1 MAVLSVTTATFQREV
16 LQSELP
22 VLIDLWAP
30 GFPAC
35 RQLSPRVEEVAREL
49 EGKLK
54 AVKIN
59 VEENPQVAQMFRV
72 TEVPMLIV
80 VAGGRPVN
88 AAKGAISKAEIL
100 ELVEP
105 HLPGAEDEIPA
116 KELPALI
123 KAGKVLIVDVRDT
136 GPYQRA
142 HIPGA
147 RNVPSESITLAAQT
161 LAMERKP
168 VVLYDRSGG
177 EDVRKAFDALQQVGL
192 PAAILKGGFLAWESE
207 GYGIERS

>member
-54 AVKIN
+54 VVKVNIA
-59 VEENPQVAQMFRV
+59 EHPQIGQMFRV
-72 TEVPMLIV
+72 AEVPMLTV
-80 VAGGRPVN
+80 VVGGRPVN
-88 AAKGAISKAEIL
+88 AAKGAITKAEIL

-123 KAGKVLIVDVRDT
+123 KAGKVLVVDIRDS
-136 GPYQRA
+136 GPFQRA

-147 RNVPSESITLAAQT
+147 RNVPGESITLAAQG

-177 EDVRKAFDALQQVGL
+177 EDVRKAFEALQVVGL
-192 PAAILKGGFLAWESE
+192 PAAILKGGFLAWEAE
-207 GYGIERS
+207 GYSIERS

>member
-54 AVKIN
+54 AVKVN
-59 VEENPQVAQMFRV
+59 VEENPQVAQMFRA

-116 KELPALI
+116 KELPPLI

-147 RNVPSESITLAAQT
+147 RNAPGESIPLAAQT

-177 EDVRKAFDALQQVGL
+177 EDVRKAFEALQQIGL

-207 GYGIERS
+207 GYDIERS

>member
-59 VEENPQVAQMFRV
+59 VEENPQVAQMFRA

-147 RNVPSESITLAAQT
+147 RNVPGESITLAAQT

-177 EDVRKAFDALQQVGL
+177 EDVRKAFDALQQIGL

>member
-49 EGKLK
+49 DGKLK
-54 AVKIN
+54 AVKVN
-59 VEENPQVAQMFRV
+59 VEENPQIAQMFRV
-72 TEVPMLIV
+72 TEVPMLVV

-88 AAKGAISKAEIL
+88 AAKGAISKAEIM

-116 KELPALI
+116 RELPALI

-147 RNVPSESITLAAQT
+147 RNVPGESITLAVQT

-207 GYGIERS
+207 GYSIERS

>member
-54 AVKIN
+54 VVKVN
-59 VEENPQVAQMFRV
+59 VAEHPQIGQMFRV
-72 TEVPMLIV
+72 AEVPMLIV
-80 VAGGRPVN
+80 VVGGRPVN
-88 AAKGAISKAEIL
+88 AAKGAITKAEIL

-105 HLPGAEDEIPA
+105 HFPGAEDEIPA

-123 KAGKVLIVDVRDT
+123 KAGKVLVVDIRDS
-136 GPYQRA
+136 GPFQRA

-147 RNVPSESITLAAQT
+147 RNVPGESITLAAQG

-177 EDVRKAFDALQQVGL
+177 EDVRKAFEALQVVGL
-192 PAAILKGGFLAWESE
+192 PAAILKGGFLAWEAE
-207 GYGIERS
+207 GYSIERS

>member
-49 EGKLK
+49 DGKLK
-54 AVKIN
+54 AVKVN
-59 VEENPQVAQMFRV
+59 VEENPQIAQMFRV
-72 TEVPMLIV
+72 TEVPMLVV

-88 AAKGAISKAEIL
+88 AAKGAISKAEIM

-116 KELPALI
+116 RELPPLI

-147 RNVPSESITLAAQT
+147 RNVPGESITLAVQT

-207 GYGIERS
+207 GYSIERS

>member
-59 VEENPQVAQMFRV
+59 VEENPQVAQMFRA

-88 AAKGAISKAEIL
+88 AAKGAITKAEIL

-147 RNVPSESITLAAQT
+147 RNVPGESITLAAQA

-177 EDVRKAFDALQQVGL
+177 EDVRKAFDALQQIGL

>member
-35 RQLSPRVEEVAREL
+35 RQLSPRIEEVAREL
-49 EGKLK
+49 GPKIK

-59 VEENPQVAQMFRV
+59 VEENPQIAQMFRT
-72 TEVPMLIV
+72 TEVPMTV
-80 VAGGRPVN
+80 VVVGGRPVN

-100 ELVEP
+100 ELIEP

-123 KAGKVLIVDVRDT
+123 KAGKVLIVDVRDS
-136 GPYQRA
+136 GPYARA
-142 HIPGA
+142 HIPGS
-147 RNVPSESITLAAQT
+147 RNVPGESITLAVQT

-177 EDVRKAFDALQQVGL
+177 EDVRKAFEALQQVGL

-207 GYGIERS
+207 GYAIERS

>member
-54 AVKIN
+54 AVKVN
-59 VEENPQVAQMFRV
+59 VEENPQVAQMFRA

-116 KELPALI
+116 KELPPLI

-136 GPYQRA
+136 GPFQRA

-147 RNVPSESITLAAQT
+147 RNVPAESITLAAQT

-177 EDVRKAFDALQQVGL
+177 EDVRKAFDALQQIGL

-207 GYGIERS
+207 GYDIERS

>member
-59 VEENPQVAQMFRV
+59 VEENPQVAQMFRA

-88 AAKGAISKAEIL
+88 AAKGPISKAEIL

-147 RNVPSESITLAAQT
+147 RNVPGESITLAAQA

-177 EDVRKAFDALQQVGL
+177 EDVRKAFDALQQIGL

>member
-54 AVKIN
+54 AVKVN
-59 VEENPQVAQMFRV
+59 VEENPQVAQMFRA

-147 RNVPSESITLAAQT
+147 RNVPGESITLAVQG

-177 EDVRKAFDALQQVGL
+177 EDVRKAFEALQQIGL

-207 GYGIERS
+207 GYDIERS

>member
-54 AVKIN
+54 AVKVNI
-59 VEENPQVAQMFRV
+59 EENPQVAQMFRA

-123 KAGKVLIVDVRDT
+123 KAGKVLIVDVRDA

-147 RNVPSESITLAAQT
+147 RNVPGESITLAVQT

-207 GYGIERS
+207 GYNIERS

>member
-54 AVKIN
+54 VVKVN
-59 VEENPQVAQMFRV
+59 VAEHPQIGQMFRV
-72 TEVPMLIV
+72 AEVPMLIV

-88 AAKGAISKAEIL
+88 AAKGAITKAEIL

-123 KAGKVLIVDVRDT
+123 KAAKVLVVDIRDS
-136 GPYQRA
+136 GPFQRA

-147 RNVPSESITLAAQT
+147 RNVPGESITLAAQG

-177 EDVRKAFDALQQVGL
+177 EDVRKAFEALQVVGL
-192 PAAILKGGFLAWESE
+192 PAAILKGGFLAWEAE
-207 GYGIERS
+207 GYSIERS

>member
-22 VLIDLWAP
+22 VLVNLWAP

-35 RQLSPRVEEVAREL
+35 RQLAPRVEDVAREL
-49 EGKLK
+49 HGKLK
-54 AVKIN
+54 VVLCN
-59 VEENPQVAQMFRV
+59 VEENPQVAQMFRA
-72 TEVPMLIV
+72 TEVPMLVV

-88 AAKGAISKAEIL
+88 AAKGAISKTEIL

-116 KELPALI
+116 KELPALV
-123 KAGKVLIVDVRDT
+123 KAGKVLVVDVREA
-136 GPYQRA
+136 PVFARA
-142 HIPGA
+142 HIPGS
-147 RNVPSESITLAAQT
+147 RNVPAESITLAVQT
-161 LAMERKP
+161 LAMERKA

-177 EDVRKAFDALQQVGL
+177 DEVRKAFEALQQVGL
-192 PAAILKGGFLAWESE
+192 PAAILKGGFLAWEAE
-207 GYGIERS
+207 GFGIERS

>member
-54 AVKIN
+54 AVKVN
-59 VEENPQVAQMFRV
+59 VEENPQVAQMFRA

-88 AAKGAISKAEIL
+88 AAKGPISKAEIL

-116 KELPALI
+116 KELPPLI

-136 GPYQRA
+136 GPFQRA

-147 RNVPSESITLAAQT
+147 RNVPAESITLAAQT

-177 EDVRKAFDALQQVGL
+177 EDVRKAFDALQQIGL

-207 GYGIERS
+207 GYDIERS

>member
-54 AVKIN
+54 AVKVN
-59 VEENPQVAQMFRV
+59 VEENPQVAQMFRA

-116 KELPALI
+116 KELPPLI

-136 GPYQRA
+136 GPFQRA

-147 RNVPSESITLAAQT
+147 RNVPAESITLAAQT

-177 EDVRKAFDALQQVGL
+177 EEVRKAFDALQQIGL

-207 GYGIERS
+207 GYDIERS

>member
-59 VEENPQVAQMFRV
+59 VEENPQVAQMFRA

-136 GPYQRA
+136 GPFQRA

-147 RNVPSESITLAAQT
+147 RNVPGESITLAAQT

-207 GYGIERS
+207 GYSIERS

>member
-54 AVKIN
+54 AVKVN
-59 VEENPQVAQMFRV
+59 VEENPQVAQMFRA

-88 AAKGAISKAEIL
+88 AAKGPISKAEIL

-116 KELPALI
+116 KELPPLI

-147 RNVPSESITLAAQT
+147 RNVPGESITLAAQT

-177 EDVRKAFDALQQVGL
+177 EDVRKAFDALQQIGL

-207 GYGIERS
+207 GYDIERS

>member
-22 VLIDLWAP
+22 VLIELWAP

-35 RQLSPRVEEVAREL
+35 RQLTPRVEEVAREL
-49 EGKLK
+49 DGKLK
-54 AVKIN
+54 VVRVNA
-59 VEENPQVAQMFRV
+59 EENPQVAQMFRA
-72 TEVPMLIV
+72 TDMPMLVVV
-80 VAGGRPVN
+80 VAGRPVN
-88 AAKGAISKAEIL
+88 AAKGAITKAEIL

-116 KELPALI
+116 RELPALL
-123 KAGKVLIVDVRDT
+123 KAAKVLVVDVRES
-136 GPYQRA
+136 GPFQRA

-147 RNVPSESITLAAQT
+147 RNVPAESITLAAQG
-161 LAMERKP
+161 LALERKP

-177 EDVRKAFDALQQVGL
+177 EEVRKAFEALQQVGL
-192 PAAILKGGFLAWESE
+192 PAAILKGGFLAWEAE
-207 GYGIERS
+207 GYGIDRS

>member
-59 VEENPQVAQMFRV
+59 VEENPQVAQMFRA

-88 AAKGAISKAEIL
+88 AAKGPISKAEIL

-147 RNVPSESITLAAQT
+147 RNVPGESITLAAQT

-177 EDVRKAFDALQQVGL
+177 EEVRKAFDALQQVGL

>member
-35 RQLSPRVEEVAREL
+35 RQLSARVEEVAREL
-49 EGKLK
+49 DGKLK
-54 AVKIN
+54 TVKCNI
-59 VEENPQVAQMFRV
+59 EENPQIGQMFRA
-72 TEVPMLIV
+72 TEVPVLIV
-80 VAGGRPVN
+80 VVGGRPVN
-88 AAKGAISKAEIL
+88 AAKGAITKAEIL

-123 KAGKVLIVDVRDT
+123 KASKVLVVDVRET
-136 GPYQRA
+136 APYHRA

-147 RNVPSESITLAAQT
+147 RNVPGESITLAVQG

-168 VVLYDRSGG
+168 VILYDRSGG
-177 EDVRKAFDALQQVGL
+177 EEVRKAFEALQQVGL
-192 PAAILKGGFLAWESE
+192 PAAILKGGFLAWEAE
-207 GYGIERS
+207 GYDIERS

>member
-49 EGKLK
+49 DGKLK
-54 AVKIN
+54 AVKVN
-59 VEENPQVAQMFRV
+59 VEENPQIAQMFRA
-72 TEVPMLIV
+72 TEVPMLV
-80 VAGGRPVN
+80 VVVGGRPVN
-88 AAKGAISKAEIL
+88 AAKGAITKAEIL

-136 GPYQRA
+136 GPFQRA
-142 HIPGA
+142 HIPGS
-147 RNVPSESITLAAQT
+147 RNVPGESISLAVQA

-177 EDVRKAFDALQQVGL
+177 DDVRKAFEALQQVGL

-207 GYGIERS
+207 GYDIERS

>member
-22 VLIDLWAP
+22 VLVNLWAP
-30 GFPAC
+30 GFPAV
-35 RQLSPRVEEVAREL
+35 RQLAPRIEDVAREL
-49 EGKLK
+49 TGKLK
-54 AVKIN
+54 VVQCN
-59 VEENPQVAQMFRV
+59 VEENPQVAQMFRA
-72 TEVPMLIV
+72 TEVPMLV
-80 VAGGRPVN
+80 VVVGGRPVN
-88 AAKGAISKAEIL
+88 AARGAISKAEIL

-116 KELPALI
+116 KELPPLI
-123 KAGKVLIVDVRDT
+123 KAGKVLIVDVRDAAVF
-136 GPYQRA
+136 QRA

-147 RNVPSESITLAAQT
+147 RNVPGESISLAAQG
-161 LAMERKP
+161 LAMERKA

-177 EDVRKAFDALQQVGL
+177 DDVRKAFEALQSMGL

-207 GYGIERS
+207 GFGIERS

>member
-59 VEENPQVAQMFRV
+59 VEENPQVAQMFRA

-88 AAKGAISKAEIL
+88 AAKGPISKAEIL

-147 RNVPSESITLAAQT
+147 RNVPGESITLAAQT

-177 EDVRKAFDALQQVGL
+177 EEVRKAFEALQQIGL

>member
-54 AVKIN
+54 AVKVN
-59 VEENPQVAQMFRV
+59 VEENPQVAQMFRA

-105 HLPGAEDEIPA
+105 HLPGA
-116 KELPALI
+116 
-123 KAGKVLIVDVRDT
+123 
-136 GPYQRA
+136 
-142 HIPGA
+142 
-147 RNVPSESITLAAQT
+147 RNVPGESITLAAQT

-177 EDVRKAFDALQQVGL
+177 EEVRKAFDALQQIGL

-207 GYGIERS
+207 GYDIERS

>member
-1 MAVLSVTTATFQREV
+1 MSVLSVTTAAFQQEV

-22 VLIDLWAP
+22 VLVELWAP

-35 RQLSPRVEEVAREL
+35 RQLSPRVEEVSREL
-49 EGKLK
+49 HGKLK
-54 AVKIN
+54 VVKVN

-72 TEVPMLIV
+72 TEVPMLV
-80 VAGGRPVN
+80 VLAAGRPVN
-88 AAKGAISKAEIL
+88 AAKGAITKTEIL

-123 KAGKVLIVDVRDT
+123 KAGKVLVVDVRES
-136 GPYQRA
+136 GPFARA

-147 RNVPSESITLAAQT
+147 RNVPAESITLAAQG

-177 EDVRKAFDALQQVGL
+177 EDVRKAFEALQQIGL
-192 PAAILKGGFLAWESE
+192 PAAILKGGFLAWEAE

>member
-54 AVKIN
+54 AVKVN
-59 VEENPQVAQMFRV
+59 VEENPQVAKMFRA

-88 AAKGAISKAEIL
+88 AAKGPISKAEIL

-116 KELPALI
+116 KELPPLI

-136 GPYQRA
+136 GPFQRA

-147 RNVPSESITLAAQT
+147 RNVPAESITLAAQT

-177 EDVRKAFDALQQVGL
+177 EDVRKAFDALQQIGL

-207 GYGIERS
+207 GYDIERS

>member
-59 VEENPQVAQMFRV
+59 VEENPQVAQMFRA

-147 RNVPSESITLAAQT
+147 RNVPGESITLAAQT

-177 EDVRKAFDALQQVGL
+177 EEVRKAFDALQQIGL

>member
-1 MAVLSVTTATFQREV
+1 V

-22 VLIDLWAP
+22 VLIELWAP

-54 AVKIN
+54 AVKVN
-59 VEENPQVAQMFRV
+59 VEENPQVAQMFRA

-147 RNVPSESITLAAQT
+147 RNVPGESITLAAQT

-207 GYGIERS
+207 GYSIERS

>member
-35 RQLSPRVEEVAREL
+35 RQLSPRVEEVVREL

-59 VEENPQVAQMFRV
+59 VEENPQVAQMFRA

-88 AAKGAISKAEIL
+88 AAKGPISKAEIL

-147 RNVPSESITLAAQT
+147 RNVPGESITLAAQT

-177 EDVRKAFDALQQVGL
+177 EEVRKAFDALQQVGL

>member
-49 EGKLK
+49 DGKLK

-59 VEENPQVAQMFRV
+59 VEENPQVAQMFRA

-147 RNVPSESITLAAQT
+147 RNVPGESITLAAQT

-177 EDVRKAFDALQQVGL
+177 EEVRKAFDALQQIGL